1 MGGEHNMS
9 IVVEEAALTEEPI
22 TENQEVE
29 AVEEVQADLIQEDTQ
44 LEEQETQSTI
54 PEKYAGKSLEE
65 VIEMHQNAEKILGK
79 QGMEVGHQRKLIDSL
94 MATQQQAPEA
104 ITPKEEPVP
113 FEDQFY
119 ADPANA
125 VNSAIEK
132 HPDVVKAKE
141 TRAMQNQ
148 ALNQAQLEA
157 AHPDFMEI
165 VESDDFRNWVGA
177 SKIRQELFRTADSYD
192 FESANEL
199 FTTWKQINMASK
211 TAEVKKKEKV
221 KREKALQ
228 KTSSETRSSGEAVGG
243 KKIYRRADLINLQV
257 TDPNRHAAL
266 ADEIQL
272 AYAEGRVK

>member
-1 MGGEHNMS
+1 MGEDQNMS
-9 IVVEEAALTEEPI
+9 IVVDEAPLTETPI

-29 AVEEVQADLIQEDTQ
+29 A
-44 LEEQETQSTI
+44 QETQQDYDIQEETQVEVTEPESTI

>member
-9 IVVEEAALTEEPI
+9 IVVEEAPLAEQQV
-22 TENQEVE
+22 TENQEPE
-29 AVEEVQADLIQEDTQ
+29 AVEAQQDYDIQE
-44 LEEQETQSTI
+44 ETEVEVTEPESI
-54 PEKYAGKSLEE
+54 VPEKYAGKSLEE
-65 VIEMHQNAEKILGK
+65 VIEMHQNAERILGK

-94 MATQQQAPEA
+94 MSTQQQVAETTAP
-104 ITPKEEPVP
+104 TEEPVP

-148 ALNQAQLEA
+148 ALNQAQLEST
-157 AHPDFMEI
+157 HPDFKEI
-165 VESDDFRNWVGA
+165 VESQDFRNWIGA

-192 FESANEL
+192 FEAANEL
-199 FTTWKQINMASK
+199 FTTWKQINMATK
-211 TAEVKKKEKV
+211 TAEVKKEQKV
-221 KREKALQ
+221 KRQKALQ
-228 KTSSETRSSGEAVGG
+228 KTSSETRSSGDSVGG
-243 KKIYRRADLINLQV
+243 KKVYRRADLINLQV
-257 TDPNRHAAL
+257 TDPTRYASL
-266 ADEIQL
+266 ADEIQS

>member
-1 MGGEHNMS
+1 MS
-9 IVVEEAALTEEPI
+9 IVVDETPLVETPI
-22 TENQEVE
+22 TENQEIE
-29 AVEEVQADLIQEDTQ
+29 QVQADTIQEDTQ
-44 LEEQETQSTI
+44 LETETESII
-54 PEKYAGKSLEE
+54 PEKYAGKSLED
-65 VIEMHQNAEKILGK
+65 VIEMHQNAERILGK

-94 MATQQQAPEA
+94 MATQQQVTETAAP
-104 ITPKEEPVP
+104 IEEPVN
-113 FEDQFY
+113 FEEQFY

-157 AHPDFMEI
+157 SHPDFMDI
-165 VESDDFRNWVGA
+165 VESKDFQSWVGS

-228 KTSSETRSSGEAVGG
+228 KTSSETRSSGDSVGG
-243 KKIYRRADLINLQV
+243 KKVYRRADLINLQV
-257 TDPNRHAAL
+257 TDPQRHAAL
-266 ADEIQL
+266 ADEIQQ
-272 AYAEGRVK
+272 AYMEGRVK

>member
-9 IVVEEAALTEEPI
+9 IVVEEAPLIEGQI

-29 AVEEVQADLIQEDTQ
+29 EVEEVQADSVQEDTQ

-65 VIEMHQNAEKILGK
+65 VIEMHQNAERILGK
-79 QGMEVGHQRKLIDSL
+79 QGMEVGHQRKLIETL
-94 MATQQQAPEA
+94 MSSQQQAPEA
-104 ITPKEEPVP
+104 TAPKEEPVP
-113 FEDQFY
+113 FEDRFY
-119 ADPANA
+119 EDPASA
-125 VNSAIEK
+125 VNSAIEN

-141 TRAMQNQ
+141 TRAKQSQ
-148 ALNQAQLEA
+148 ALSQAQLEA
-157 AHPDFMEI
+157 AHPDFKAI
-165 VESDDFRNWVGA
+165 VESNDFRDWIGA

-192 FESANEL
+192 FDAADEL

-211 TAEVKKKEKV
+211 TAEVKEKEKV
-221 KREKALQ
+221 KRQKALQ
-228 KTSSETRSSGEAVGG
+228 KTSSETRSSGDSVGG

>member
-1 MGGEHNMS
+1 MS
-9 IVVEEAALTEEPI
+9 IVVDETPLTDVQV

-29 AVEEVQADLIQEDTQ
+29 AVETQQDYDIQE
-44 LEEQETQSTI
+44 ETQVEVTKPESTI

-65 VIEMHQNAEKILGK
+65 VIEMHQNAERILGK

-94 MATQQQAPEA
+94 MSTQQQVTETA
-104 ITPKEEPVP
+104 TPTEEPVP

-148 ALNQAQLEA
+148 ALNQAQLEST
-157 AHPDFMEI
+157 HPDFMEI
-165 VESDDFRNWVGA
+165 VENQDFRNWVGA

-211 TAEVKKKEKV
+211 TADVKKKEKV

-228 KTSSETRSSGEAVGG
+228 KTSSETRSSGDSVGG

>member
-1 MGGEHNMS
+1 MS
-9 IVVEEAALTEEPI
+9 IVVEETPSVEGQI

-29 AVEEVQADLIQEDTQ
+29 A
-44 LEEQETQSTI
+44 QETQQDYDIQEEEQVEVTEPESII

-65 VIEMHQNAEKILGK
+65 VIEMHQNAEKVLGK
-79 QGMEVGHQRKLIDSL
+79 QGMEVGHQRKLIESL
-94 MATQQQAPEA
+94 MAAQQQVPETTAP
-104 ITPKEEPVP
+104 IEEPVP

-125 VNSAIEK
+125 VNSAIEN

-141 TRAMQNQ
+141 TRAKQNQ

-157 AHPDFMEI
+157 THPDFMEI
-165 VESDDFRNWVGA
+165 VESKDFRNWIGE

-192 FESANEL
+192 FEAANEL

-228 KTSSETRSSGEAVGG
+228 KTSSETRSSGDSVGG
-243 KKIYRRADLINLQV
+243 KKVYRRADLINLQV
-257 TDPNRHAAL
+257 TDPSRYASL
-266 ADEIQL
+266 ADEIQS
-272 AYAEGRVK
+272 AYADGRVR

>member
-1 MGGEHNMS
+1 MS
-9 IVVEEAALTEEPI
+9 IVVEETPLTEVPT
-22 TENQEVE
+22 TENLDV
-29 AVEEVQADLIQEDTQ
+29 VV
-44 LEEQETQSTI
+44 EQETQEDIVQAEAELEADQPESII
-54 PEKYAGKSLEE
+54 PEKYAGKSLED
-65 VIEMHQNAEKILGK
+65 VIEMHQNAERILGK

-94 MATQQQAPEA
+94 MSTQQQVTETA
-104 ITPKEEPVP
+104 TPTEEPVP

-148 ALNQAQLEA
+148 ALNQAQLEST
-157 AHPDFMEI
+157 HPDFMEI
-165 VESDDFRNWVGA
+165 VENQDFRNWIGA

-199 FTTWKQINMASK
+199 FTTWKQINMAGK
-211 TAEVKKKEKV
+211 TAKVKKAEEN
-221 KREKALQ
+221 KRKQALQ
-228 KTSSETRSSGEAVGG
+228 KTSSETRSSGDAVGG

>member
-1 MGGEHNMS
+1 MS
-9 IVVEEAALTEEPI
+9 IVVEETPSVEGQI

-29 AVEEVQADLIQEDTQ
+29 A
-44 LEEQETQSTI
+44 QETQQDYDIQEEEQVEVTEPESII

-65 VIEMHQNAEKILGK
+65 VIEMHQNAEKVLGK
-79 QGMEVGHQRKLIDSL
+79 QGMEVGHQRKLIESL
-94 MATQQQAPEA
+94 MAAQQQVPETTAP
-104 ITPKEEPVP
+104 IEEPVP

-125 VNSAIEK
+125 VNSAIEN

-141 TRAMQNQ
+141 TRAKQNQ
-148 ALNQAQLEA
+148 ALSQAQLEA
-157 AHPDFMEI
+157 AHPDFKAI
-165 VESDDFRNWVGA
+165 VESNDFRDWIGA

-192 FESANEL
+192 FEAANEL

-228 KTSSETRSSGEAVGG
+228 KTSSETRSSGDSVGG
-243 KKIYRRADLINLQV
+243 KKVYRRADLINLQV
-257 TDPNRHAAL
+257 TDPSRYASL
-266 ADEIQL
+266 ADEIQS
-272 AYAEGRVK
+272 AYADGRVR

>member
-9 IVVEEAALTEEPI
+9 IVVEEAPLTETPI

-29 AVEEVQADLIQEDTQ
+29 EVQADLVQEDTE
-44 LEEQETQSTI
+44 LETQPESTV

-65 VIEMHQNAEKILGK
+65 VIEMHQNAERILGK
-79 QGMEVGHQRKLIDSL
+79 QGMEVGHQRKLIETL
-94 MATQQQAPEA
+94 MSSQQQAPEA
-104 ITPKEEPVP
+104 TAPKEEPVP
-113 FEDQFY
+113 FEDRFY
-119 ADPANA
+119 EDPASA

-165 VESDDFRNWVGA
+165 VESNDFRNWVGA

-211 TAEVKKKEKV
+211 TAEVKKKEKA

-228 KTSSETRSSGEAVGG
+228 KTSSETRSSGDSVGG

-257 TDPNRHAAL
+257 TDPTRYATL
-266 ADEIQL
+266 ADEIQS